1 MTVFGHLHDFLH
13 DFLCGKSKKYYLCP
27 DFRINIIILIVLLK
41 V

>member
-1 MTVFGHLHDFLH
+1 MISGAANQKNTTFA
-13 DFLCGKSKKYYLCP
+13 P

>member
-13 DFLCGKSKKYYLCP
+13 DFLCGKSKNTTFAP